1 MENVD
6 KDRIK
11 ALSTIKA
18 QIKLLKQSKEKTE
31 LYLKKNK
38 IDNDSTVKLI
48 EEAIEEEYNK
58 AMAYLQA
65 TREEVDATVFTE
77 VPDGDE
83 RKTNLRTDEIF
94 INELREAE
102 IALSQEQAREKSDD
116 ELLLGGEEEPVHTVS
131 ATTQVEEEKTTNIIV
146 EDKVFTVAVEEN
158 PIAPAK
164 TDSVLV
170 GKPDDLSVY
179 KEKTE
184 PVIYSTFDFST
195 IPSHVMYD
203 VIPLPS
209 KGECYPHKK
218 ASVPVAY
225 LTASDENLTTS
236 PNLYRDGKL
245 IDLLLDRK
253 ILDKDFDVK
262 SLCVADKDA
271 ILLFLRSNAYGVTLP
286 IRVNDPSSD
295 DVYNVNVDLSKFK
308 ARDFKLK
315 GDNNGEFDFTTPV
328 KGDKIKFSFMSYV
341 ESAKIAQE
349 VTNNIELQYN
359 RKVKESARIISNYI
373 QRNSID
379 DKLVNVAS
387 KKILEWADTIPEID
401 DDNFVSKELTLA
413 LYYQIKEVNGNR
425 DRDYIM
431 NYVENMPA
439 LDAFRL
445 RRYISENEPHID
457 FTFEVS
463 RPGRDGGK
471 FKTFLNFDHYVFLIV
486 D

>member
-58 AMAYLQA
+58 AMAYLKA
-65 TREEVDATVFTE
+65 TREEVDATEFTE

-102 IALSQEQAREKSDD
+102 IALSQEQAKEKSDD
-116 ELLLGGEEEPVHTVS
+116 ELLLSEEDSIQTFT
-131 ATTQVEEEKTTNIIV
+131 ATPQVEEKKTTDITI
-146 EDKVFTVAVEEN
+146 EDKVFTVVVEES
-158 PIAPAK
+158 PITPKK
-164 TDSVLV
+164 TDTVLV
-170 GKPDDLSVY
+170 SKPDDLSVY
-179 KEKTE
+179 NEKTE

-245 IDLLLDRK
+245 IDLILERK
-253 ILDKDFDVK
+253 ILDKDFDAK

-271 ILLFLRSNAYGVTLP
+271 ILLFLRSNAYGIILP
-286 IRVNDPSSD
+286 TVVNDSLTNES
-295 DVYNVNVDLSKFK
+295 YNVNVDLSKFK

-315 GDNNGEFDFTTPV
+315 GDNNGEFDFITPV
-328 KGDKIKFSFMSYV
+328 RGDKIKFAFMSYV
-341 ESAKIAQE
+341 EKAKILKE
-349 VTNNIELQYN
+349 VDTNLDFQFN
-359 RKVKESARIISNYI
+359 RKVKECADYI
-373 QRNSID
+373 DKFIQKKYIEN
-379 DKLVNVAS
+379 KLVNVAS
-387 KKILEWADTIPEID
+387 KKILEWANELPEVD
-401 DDNFVSKELTLA
+401 DDNYISKELTLSMF
-413 LYYQIKEVNGNR
+413 YQIKEVNGNR
-425 DRDYIM
+425 DRDFIM
-431 NYVENMPA
+431 KYVENMPA
-439 LDAFRL
+439 LDAYKFRT
-445 RRYISENEPHID
+445 YIYENEPLID
-457 FTFEVS
+457 FTFEVT
-463 RPGRDGGK
+463 RPGRGGGK
-471 FKTFLNFDHYVFLIV
+471 FRTFLNFDYLVFLTF
-486 D
+486 